1 MCVQSLVSAEWTGGC
16 LERATVLITTD
27 GPDLL
32 APETTP
38 LGFEGCDEAG
48 AAHSMRC
55 S

>member
-38 LGFEGCDEAG
+38 LASRVATRPGLLTA
-48 AAHSMRC
+48 
-55 S
+55 